1 MIMKPTHVYI
11 DLIIIY
17 IILTL
22 PLSKKMV
29 SFKVSE
35 NAVLDYNFTH
45 IALTLVLV
53 TLLFNTVNLFSY

>member
-22 PLSKKMV
+22 PLSKKTV

-35 NAVLDYNFTH
+35 NVVLDYNFTH

>member
-35 NAVLDYNFTH
+35 NVVLDYNFTH

>member
-35 NAVLDYNFTH
+35 NVVLDYNFTH

-53 TLLFNTVNLFSY
+53 ILLFNTVNLFSY

>member
-1 MIMKPTHVYI
+1 MIMKLTHVYI

-22 PLSKKMV
+22 PLSKKTV

-35 NAVLDYNFTH
+35 NVVLDYNFTH